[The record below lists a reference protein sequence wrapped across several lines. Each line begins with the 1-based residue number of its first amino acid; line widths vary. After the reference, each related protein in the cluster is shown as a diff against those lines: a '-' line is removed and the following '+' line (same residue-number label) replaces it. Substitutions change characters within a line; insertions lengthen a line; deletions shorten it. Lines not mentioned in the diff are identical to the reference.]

1 MRLDA
6 CHFSGY
12 LSLSGYFSLLLFTKV
27 YRNNGQDQVETN
39 QPDQRLATQKL
50 C

>member
-6 CHFSGY
+6 CH
-12 LSLSGYFSLLLFTKV
+12 LSGDLSLLLLTKV
-27 YRNNGQDQVETN
+27 CRNNGQDQVETN
-39 QPDQRLATQKL
+39 QPNQRLATQKL